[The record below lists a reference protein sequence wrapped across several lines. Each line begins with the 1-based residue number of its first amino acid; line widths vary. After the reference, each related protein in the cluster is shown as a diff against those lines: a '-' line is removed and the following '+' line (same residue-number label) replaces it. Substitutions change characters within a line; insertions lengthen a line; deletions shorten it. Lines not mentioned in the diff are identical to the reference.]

1 MSPRSPLLDQRVALF
16 VLALMLPEIE
26 CLIVRVTAARGDH
39 QGGHGPTSTGLAAR
53 MGWFRE
59 ASGQNRPKR
68 CSFLFFI
75 FSEFVFV

>member
-39 QGGHGPTSTGLAAR
+39 QGGAWADLDRFGR
-53 MGWFRE
+53 
-59 ASGQNRPKR
+59 
-68 CSFLFFI
+68 
-75 FSEFVFV
+75 